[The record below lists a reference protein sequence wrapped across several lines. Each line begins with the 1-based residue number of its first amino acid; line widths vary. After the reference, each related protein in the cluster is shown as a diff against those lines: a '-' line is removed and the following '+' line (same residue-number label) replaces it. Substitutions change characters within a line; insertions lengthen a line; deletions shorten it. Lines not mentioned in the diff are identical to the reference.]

1 MATAR
6 NNLGSVLGGLG
17 RVREAIAVGEEARD
31 VGLRFGS
38 LAAAQWPAMQVVV
51 NKMILGDPSA
61 LSQAEELLPEVN
73 PTSQVHNG
81 LLYAIGYMLAV
92 QGRFEE
98 AEPLI
103 EESLTRARLARDAQA
118 VAPAL
123 AGKLVLLILAG
134 RRDEANGVAA
144 ELVGNPSYIDPT
156 FAWDVSLPLIEL
168 GREAEWLAAA
178 PTFRTTLWTEAGT
191 AVARHNFV
199 RAADV
204 YDQIGSGLS
213 EAWARLLAAEHGDL
227 SQLEAARTFF
237 TTIGATPF
245 LRRCEAVLA
254 ASA

>member
-1 MATAR
+1 
-6 NNLGSVLGGLG
+6 VLGGIG
-17 RVREAIAVGEEARD
+17 RVREAIAVAEEARD

-51 NKMILGDPSA
+51 NKMILGDPTA
-61 LSQAEELLPEVN
+61 LTEAEALLPQVN

-81 LLYAIGYMLAV
+81 LLYAIGSMFAA

-98 AEPLI
+98 AEPFI

-118 VAPAL
+118 VAPIL
-123 AGKLVLLILAG
+123 VGKIVLLLLTG
-134 RRDEANGVAA
+134 RRDEANAVAD
-144 ELVGNPSYIDPT
+144 ELVANPRYFDPA
-156 FAWDVSLPLIEL
+156 FAWDAALPLVEL

-178 PTFRTTLWTEAGT
+178 LAFRNTLWVEAGG
-191 AVARHNFV
+191 AAARHDFV
-199 RAADV
+199 RAADL
-204 YDQIGSGLS
+204 YDQIGAGVNQ
-213 EAWARLLAAEHGDL
+213 AWARLLAAEHGDL

-237 TTIGATPF
+237 TSIGATPF